1 MWFISSMPEDAAKI
15 SHWEQQMKQYSS
27 MTINKI
33 GYTLAAVLLLACL
46 AASAGC
52 VGTDAGGNGSA
63 APTSP
68 PATASPG
75 ETPAQSPSDGQIG
88 EGEARSL
95 AAAALEREIPGIRI
109 ERMAA
114 EPYDVQTY
122 GDVWRF
128 RVKAVDDPDPEGDI
142 MVSIDA
148 ADGEMTYFLDGRDY
162 YRSIDPA
169 ITIDAAEEIAG
180 AYLRE
185 RNERS
190 DVVKTVAVLSTVDT
204 QLGLRNGPYHFV
216 YQRSIDGVLCHYD
229 KIILDIDSIDGR
241 VVSYSKSWKIS
252 NNDTMADPDP
262 SIPEDA
268 AQERVL
274 TYLHDTYGTDPG
286 EIVIRSVELRWYDL
300 TAQQRPS
307 KEPVAVPLAW
317 RIEFDDERYRSQDP
331 PRTAEIWINAHS
343 GEVLSASYNPGR

>member
-1 MWFISSMPEDAAKI
+1 MN
-15 SHWEQQMKQYSS
+15 QYSG
-27 MTINKI
+27 MTINKL
-33 GYTLAAVLLLACL
+33 GYTLAVVLLLLAGL

-52 VGTDAGGNGSA
+52 VGTDVGGNEPA

-75 ETPAQSPSDGQIG
+75 VTPAQPPSDGLIG
-88 EGEARSL
+88 EEEARSL

-109 ERMAA
+109 ERMIA

-142 MVSIDA
+142 SVWIDA

-162 YRSIDPA
+162 YRSADPA
-169 ITIDAAEEIAG
+169 ITIDAAEEIAD

-216 YQRSIDGVLCHYD
+216 YQRSIDGVLCQSD
-229 KIILDIDSIDGR
+229 NIILDIDSISGR
-241 VVSYSKSWKIS
+241 VVSYSKSWDVS
-252 NNDTMADPDP
+252 NNDTMADPEP

-268 AQERVL
+268 ARERVL
-274 TYLHDTYGTDPG
+274 TYLHDTYGTDPD

-300 TAQQRPS
+300 TAQQRTAQQRRS
-307 KEPVAVPLAW
+307 QEPVAVPLAW
-317 RIEFDDERYRSQDP
+317 RIEFDDEWYRSQDP
-331 PRTAEIWINAHS
+331 PRTARIWIDAHS
-343 GEVLSASYNPGR
+343 GEVLSASYNPRR